1 MLHPD
6 DRREM
11 VDKIDPRHETVDQF
25 DVEHRVVNVV
35 KSRIVEQVSHL
46 GDRTRVE
53 HENFVAARDERVG
66 KMRPQKPRA
75 AGYQN
80 PHVTSELLKQY
91 RSIAA
96 PVATQHLA
104 RDFLGTAF
112 ELRTFH
118 DHTAL
123 ARRDF
128 NCAARGF
135 SNYFARRSAAC
146 GFRPDARFPYQQ
158 LSSPCETERAR
169 IRMRHG
175 PHQVEYPARRPLPVY
190 PSVLRFSASEVT
202 SLRDIHLS
210 PRRISGDDLRMHFIY

>member
-25 DVEHRVVNVV
+25 DVEHRVVHIVE
-35 KSRIVEQVSHL
+35 SRIVEQVSHL

-66 KMRPQKPRA
+66 KMRPQKPSA

-104 RDFLGTAF
+104 RDFLGAAF
-112 ELRTFH
+112 ELRASY
-118 DHTAL
+118 DHSAL

-128 NCAARGF
+128 NCAVRTF
-135 SNYFARRSAAC
+135 SDYLAGRSAAR
-146 GFRPDARFPYQQ
+146 GFRPDACFPFQ
-158 LSSPCETERAR
+158 
-169 IRMRHG
+169 
-175 PHQVEYPARRPLPVY
+175 
-190 PSVLRFSASEVT
+190 
-202 SLRDIHLS
+202 
-210 PRRISGDDLRMHFIY
+210 